1 MSASSKRKATLE
13 AKYAATRAENAALRA
28 DLRAAKKTIRELER
42 EAARARNISL
52 GKNDLAVLDK
62 IAQFDLDEGAF
73 PVQVS
78 ENLNL
83 LKPRMDYHLQRL
95 VDGGYIEIVFVD
107 PTLGENFVITQKG
120 RKALVKKHLL

>member
-1 MSASSKRKATLE
+1 MKISE
-13 AKYAATRAENAALRA
+13 ANHRAIKTENAVLKTE
-28 DLRAAKKTIRELER
+28 LRAAKKKIRKLEKQ
-42 EAARARNISL
+42 AARARDISL
-52 GKNDLAVLDK
+52 GKNDLTVLDK

-83 LKPRMDYHLQRL
+83 LKARMDYHLQRL

>member
-1 MSASSKRKATLE
+1 MARKTTSPE
-13 AKYAATRAENAALRA
+13 ERYAATKAENLALKTE
-28 DLRAAKKTIRELER
+28 LRSVKRRIRDLER
-42 EAARARNISL
+42 EAARARDIKL
-52 GKNDLAVLDK
+52 GKLDLVVLDK

-78 ENLNL
+78 EGLDL

-95 VDGGYIEIVFVD
+95 VDGDYIDIAFVD
-107 PTLGENFVITQKG
+107 PTLGENFTITQKG